1 VIRRSPVGRSGPQI
15 LDEPSLEN
23 LRGRD
28 IASQHPPDVIEDGY
42 FQGSNERADDDAL

>member
-1 VIRRSPVGRSGPQI
+1 VIRRKPVGHSGPQI
-15 LDEPSLEN
+15 LDEPS

-28 IASQHPPDVIEDGY
+28 IASQHPPDVIEDVS